1 MAPITAT
8 DNGGPRVADYFPR
21 RPKACHAAADKF
33 FACFSLKGEQQETAL
48 EGKAGADK
56 EAGRRGLA
64 ECQKEMKGYDA
75 CMSKVLKGKG
85 KEGEEKFFRV
95 QEEYRLENVMKKGE
109 AEGGERA
116 RR

>member
-1 MAPITAT
+1 MAPITTT
-8 DNGGPRVADYFPR
+8 DNGAPRVADYFPR
-21 RPKACHAAADKF
+21 RPKPCQAAADKF
-33 FACFSLKGEQQETAL
+33 FACFSLKGEQQQTAL

-75 CMSKVLKGKG
+75 CMAKVLKGKGKG

-95 QEEYRLENVMKKGE
+95 QEEYRWENVVKK
-109 AEGGERA
+109 AEGGGGK
-116 RR
+116 